1 LAGSLKRELIAKHN
15 IHPKMK
21 FAYHELEIFV
31 DGRSV
36 FAYSRAEQ
44 IPTVQN
50 MMEAIEGAQSA
61 KPVRENLAHQP

>member
-1 LAGSLKRELIAKHN
+1 LAGSLKRELISKYD

-36 FAYSRAEQ
+36 FSYSRAEQ
-44 IPTVQN
+44 VPTVEN
-50 MMEAIEGAQSA
+50 MMAAIESSRAAQ
-61 KPVRENLAHQP
+61 PVRDDLAHQP

>member
-1 LAGSLKRELIAKHN
+1 MAGSLKRELISKYG

-36 FAYSRAEQ
+36 FCYSRAEQ
-44 IPTVQN
+44 VPTVHN
-50 MMEAIEGAQSA
+50 MMAAIGASQVTP
-61 KPVRENLAHQP
+61 PVDDLAHQS

>member
-1 LAGSLKRELIAKHN
+1 LAGSLKRELISKHG

-36 FAYSRAEQ
+36 FCYSRAEQ
-44 IPTVQN
+44 IPTVES
-50 MMEAIEGAQSA
+50 MMAAIDGLQPAQ
-61 KPVRENLAHQP
+61 PVRDDLAHQS